1 VRPIDPRLLRYSRS
15 SRGFIFTAVSLAIL
29 SAIATIAQAYFL
41 TSLVVR
47 FFQSRET
54 FFENRTAVISLA
66 LIFILR
72 AAIAFAIERIAA
84 SASSKMRGELRN
96 RVMAKTL
103 ESGATDSQELG
114 SAGLSILITKGIN
127 DLDAYFSKFL
137 PQLFIASIV
146 PIVVGITITT
156 QDWLSGVIILF
167 TIPLIPIFGI
177 LIGKFTSSATAKKWQ
192 TLGLLST
199 FFHDLMSGLT
209 TLKVYGRE
217 KIQGEKLKKVGD
229 DYRRETMGVLR
240 ISFLSSLA
248 LELIATLSIA
258 LLAVSIGLRL
268 VNGSIA
274 LETGLFIL
282 VIAPEVY
289 WPIRQVAGYFHAAAD
304 GVAAFGKLFKILDRP
319 EVKLGKSFNK
329 ITAITWS
336 ELTVDYSNR
345 TSVHIPAGQITSG
358 KVNLLVG
365 PSGAGKSTL
374 ANILLGFIKPT
385 SGEVIIST
393 DTGDIPLSEISI
405 LNLREK
411 ISWLPQEPRFPIGSV
426 GQILRHAKNDATDFE
441 LVEILEKV
449 DLDILDLSHGLSTQ
463 LGTLK
468 QRLSTG
474 QLRKIALARAL
485 LKPHQLLILDEPT
498 ASVDDVSEKIISQIL
513 EERAAQGALVFLIT
527 HRVSMITG
535 ATNITDLVHHR

>member
-15 SRGFIFTAVSLAIL
+15 SRGFIFATVSLAIL

-41 TSLVVR
+41 ALLVVR
-47 FFQSRET
+47 FFQSRDT
-54 FFENRTAVISLA
+54 FFENRGAVILLA
-66 LIFILR
+66 CIFLLR
-72 AAIAFAIERIAA
+72 AVIIFVIERIAA
-84 SASSKMRGELRN
+84 SASSKMRGELRQQ
-96 RVMAKTL
+96 VMVKTL
-103 ESGATDSQELG
+103 DSGGTDIQELG
-114 SAGLSILITKGIN
+114 SAGLSILVTKGIN

-146 PIVVGITITT
+146 PFAVGVTVAT

-177 LIGKFTSSATAKKWQ
+177 LIGKFTSTATAKKWQ

-217 KIQGEKLKKVGD
+217 KIQGEKLKNVGE

-248 LELIATLSIA
+248 LELVATLSVA

-268 VNGSIA
+268 VNGTIG
-274 LETGLFIL
+274 LQTGLFIL
-282 VIAPEVY
+282 IIAPEVY

-304 GVAAFGKLFKILDRP
+304 GVAAFEKLFKILDRP
-319 EVKLGKSFNK
+319 ETKTGESFRK
-329 ITAITWS
+329 ITAVTWS
-336 ELTVDYSNR
+336 ELTVDFPDR
-345 TSVHIPAGQITSG
+345 TSIQIPCGQITSE
-358 KVNLLVG
+358 KVHLLIG

-393 DTGDIPLSEISI
+393 DVGDIPISQISI
-405 LNLREK
+405 TNLREK

-426 GQILRHAKNDATDFE
+426 AQILRHAKPDATDFE

-449 DLDILDLSHGLSTQ
+449 NLDILDLADGLSTQ

-468 QRLSTG
+468 QPLSIG

-498 ASVDDVSEKIISQIL
+498 ASVDDVSEKIILQIL
-513 EERAAQGALVFLIT
+513 EKCAAEGSLVLLIT

-535 ATNITDLVHHR
+535 ATNITDLVHHK